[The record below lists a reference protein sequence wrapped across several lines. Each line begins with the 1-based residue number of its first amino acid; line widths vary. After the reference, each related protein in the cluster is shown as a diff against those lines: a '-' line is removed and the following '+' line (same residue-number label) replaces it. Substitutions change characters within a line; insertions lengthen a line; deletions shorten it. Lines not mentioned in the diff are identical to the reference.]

1 MDPKT
6 VKGIINA
13 PNPAIVPK
21 AVYKTFWPFLG
32 ISISEIEPIEQS

>member
-13 PNPAIVPK
+13 PYPAIVPK
-21 AVYKTFWPFLG
+21 AVYKTF
-32 ISISEIEPIEQS
+32 